1 MTGCVGFD
9 GGEYGVDGVHG
20 VSSAI
25 WHNRLQVPFGP
36 LRPLTSGGTI
46 PATMKGF
53 RDALL
58 WHMAQH
64 PTSIAA
70 LARGTGVSADVIKK
84 VRSRENASAKAEDAW
99 RIASYFGKDLEQ
111 FIRCEAALD
120 DQAFRSLLALLTPQE
135 KKLLE
140 AQMRAMLQVR
150 EAR

>member
-1 MTGCVGFD
+1 
-9 GGEYGVDGVHG
+9 
-20 VSSAI
+20 
-25 WHNRLQVPFGP
+25 
-36 LRPLTSGGTI
+36 
-46 PATMKGF
+46 MKGF

-58 WHMAQH
+58 WHMTQH
-64 PTSIAA
+64 STTIAA
-70 LARGTGVSADVIKK
+70 LAKGTGVSSDVIKK

-99 RIASYFGKDLEQ
+99 RIASFYGKDLEA
-111 FIRCEAALD
+111 FIRCEAPLD